1 METCILACWDYLDM
15 PDNIDTQPL
24 FDDEDDIEDAYI
36 CPLHGECDG
45 PECVRC

>member
-1 METCILACWDYLDM
+1 MSWDYLDM

-24 FDDEDDIEDAYI
+24 FEDELEDEDDIEDAYI
-36 CPLHGECDG
+36 CPIHGRCDG